1 MSAVEIGIRELHV
14 DGVRT
19 PLREAGPSAD
29 GEAVVFVHGNPGSGA
44 DWEPLLHAVG
54 AGGRRA
60 LAWDAPGFG
69 QARAPASF
77 AQTVDAHAAFIG
89 RALDALGV
97 ERAHLVLHD
106 FGGPWGLRWAAG
118 DPARLGSAVLVG
130 TGVLPGYRW
139 HALARVW
146 RAPIAGELFMATTTR
161 PGFRLLLGRGNP
173 RELLRSFVDRMYD
186 DFDRGTR
193 RAVLELY
200 RSVTD
205 VSGDSRRLIEAL
217 APLDRP
223 ALVLWGAYDPFL
235 PVAFAERQREAF
247 PGAEVVVLP
256 DSGHWP
262 YVDDP
267 DAFTSR
273 LTAFLER
280 VAARP
285 AGVG

>member
-1 MSAVEIGIRELHV
+1 MNAADIAVRELRV

-19 PLREAGPSAD
+19 PLREAGPRT
-29 GEAVVFVHGNPGSGA
+29 GPEAVVFIHGNPGSSA
-44 DWEPLLHAVG
+44 DWEPLLRAVG
-54 AGGRRA
+54 ARHRRA

-69 QARAPASF
+69 RARTPVSF
-77 AQTVDAHAAFIG
+77 GQTVEAHAAFIG

-118 DPARLGSAVLVG
+118 DPARLASAVLLG

-139 HALARVW
+139 HAPARAW
-146 RAPIAGELFMATTTR
+146 RAPVAGELFMATTTR
-161 PGFRLLLGRGNP
+161 PGFRLLLGRGEP
-173 RELLRSFVDRMYD
+173 HGLPRSFVDRMYD
-186 DFDRGTR
+186 DFDRDTR
-193 RAVLELY
+193 RAVLALY

-205 VSGDSRRLIEAL
+205 VSADSRRLIEAL
-217 APLDRP
+217 RPLHRP
-223 ALVLWGAYDPFL
+223 ALVLWGAHDAYL

-267 DAFTSR
+267 DRVAGHV
-273 LTAFLER
+273 TAFLD
-280 VAARP
+280 AAATRP
-285 AGVG
+285 AGVP